1 MKMLYEKVIK
11 ADFCVVGGGMAGLSA
26 AIAAAREGLKVVL
39 LQERPV
45 YGGMASS
52 EMRMWICGV
61 SEGRYRETGLLEEII
76 LENYYRNP
84 NKNWYL
90 WSDVLFEKVREEK
103 NITALLNC
111 TCYDAVTVDGFI
123 REVKAYQMTTQTKY
137 VVEATYFADCSGDSV
152 LGMLAGAEYMEGRE
166 SLFEYGENMC
176 PRETSDKGHMG
187 SSLLLQIRKTNQS
200 IKFIPPATARK
211 ILPQVLK
218 EKRFNIENEGENF
231 WYLELGGF
239 EDTVKDAETTKEK
252 LLDLLFGV
260 WDCIK
265 NSGEFDAETWDIEF
279 IGFIPG
285 KRESKRLKGAYVMTA
300 KDIVD
305 GGHFQ
310 DVVAY
315 GGWPLD
321 NHDPAGF
328 DSKGFEKNLWIV
340 LHNPYGI
347 PLRCL
352 YSVNIRNL
360 FFAGRNI
367 SLTHMALSSARV
379 MATCTLLGEAVGL
392 AAAVAANNRVWPS
405 ESLKYIR
412 ELQTLLLKHDCY
424 LPYIDRPCGEIS
436 ACSELSGV
444 ENADRLRNGKD
455 RNLEKEQENRCFV
468 PNGKAIKYRIS
479 DKYVQYIKIVFDS
492 DLLRTTFTCSDWEK
506 SHNMRANIRGN
517 EPMMYV
523 PKTLAKVYRIEVES
537 TDGTEIFE
545 EKVNRKRNILIKIQ
559 KRVKEIRLMIGEN
572 WGGSTVTPL
581 FTFELF

>member
-1 MKMLYEKVIK
+1 MLYEQALQ
-11 ADFCVVGGGMAGLSA
+11 ADLCVVGGGMAGISA

-61 SEGRYRETGLLEEII
+61 GEGRYRETGLLEEIL
-76 LENYYRNP
+76 LENFYRNP

-90 WSDVLFEKVREEK
+90 WSDVLFEKVRTEK
-103 NITALLNC
+103 NIIALLNC
-111 TCYDAVTVDGFI
+111 TCYDAVVFEGAI
-123 REVKAYQMTTQTKY
+123 QEVKAYQMTTQTRYTIK
-137 VVEATYFADCSGDSV
+137 ATYFADCSGDSI
-152 LGMLAGAEYMEGRE
+152 LGILAGAEYMEGRE
-166 SLFEYGENMC
+166 SASEYGETIC
-176 PRETSDKGHMG
+176 PREKPDAGHMG
-187 SSLLLQIRKTNQS
+187 SSLLLQIRKTDRP
-200 IKFIPPATARK
+200 IKFIPPETARK
-211 ILPQVLK
+211 ISPQALK
-218 EKRFNIENEGENF
+218 EKRFDIENEGENF
-231 WYLELGGF
+231 WYIELGGMT
-239 EDTVKDAETTKEK
+239 DTVREAEITKDK

-300 KDIVD
+300 NDIVS
-305 GGHFQ
+305 GGHFR

-321 NHDPAGF
+321 NHDPLGF
-328 DSKGFEKNLWIV
+328 DSKGFEKNLWIT
-340 LHNPYGI
+340 LRQPYGI

-352 YSVNIRNL
+352 YSVNINNL

-367 SLTHMALSSARV
+367 SLTHLALSSARV

-392 AAAVAANNRVWPS
+392 AAVVAVNKKIYPAELPG
-405 ESLKYIR
+405 YIEEVQR
-412 ELQTLLLKHDCY
+412 LLLKYDCY
-424 LPYIDRPCGEIS
+424 LPYVARESGKVS
-436 ACSELSGV
+436 ACSELFGTKNV
-444 ENADRLRNGKD
+444 DILRNGKD
-455 RNLEKEQENRCFV
+455 RNLEVDEENRCMI
-468 PNGKAIKYRIS
+468 PNRTPVTYEVGN
-479 DKYVQYIKIVFDS
+479 KYVEYVKIVFDS
-492 DLLRTTFTCSDWEK
+492 DLLRSTFTCSGWEK

-523 PKTLAKVYRIEVES
+523 PKTLAKVYQIEVEGM
-537 TDGTEIFE
+537 DGVEIFE
-545 EKVNRKRNILIKIQ
+545 EKINRKRNVLIDLHRKVT
-559 KRVKEIRLMIGEN
+559 RVRLIIDEN
-572 WGGSTVTPL
+572 WGNTQFTPV

>member
-1 MKMLYEKVIK
+1 MLYEQVVQ
-11 ADFCVVGGGMAGLSA
+11 ADLCVVGGGMAGISA

-61 SEGRYRETGLLEEII
+61 GEGRYRETGLLEEIF

-90 WSDVLFEKVREEK
+90 WSDVLFEKVRAEE

-111 TCYDAVTVDGFI
+111 TCYDAVAAGGFI
-123 REVKAYQMTTQTKY
+123 REVKAYQMTTQTRY
-137 VVEATYFADCSGDSV
+137 VVRATYFADCSGDSI
-152 LGMLAGAEYMEGRE
+152 LGMLSGAEYMEGRE
-166 SLFEYGENMC
+166 SAAEYGETMS
-176 PRETSDKGHMG
+176 PREKPDGGHMG
-187 SSLLLQIRKTNQS
+187 NSLLLQIRRTDRFV
-200 IKFIPPATARK
+200 KFIPPETARK
-211 ILPQVLK
+211 ISPQVLK
-218 EKRFNIENEGENF
+218 EKRFDIENEGENF
-231 WYLELGGF
+231 WYIELGGMT
-239 EDTVKDAETTKEK
+239 DTVRDAEITKEE

-265 NSGEFDAETWDIEF
+265 NSGEFDADTWDIEF

-300 KDIVD
+300 NDIVA
-305 GGHFQ
+305 GGHFR

-321 NHDPAGF
+321 NHDPMGF
-328 DSKGFEKNLWIV
+328 DSKGFEKNLWIA
-340 LHNPYGI
+340 LRQPYGI

-352 YSVNIRNL
+352 YSANISNL

-379 MATCTLLGEAVGL
+379 MATCALLGEAVGL
-392 AAAVAANNRVWPS
+392 AVVVAAHNKILPS
-405 ESLKYIR
+405 ALPEHIQ
-412 ELQTLLLKHDCY
+412 EVQTLLLKHDCY
-424 LPYIDRPCGEIS
+424 LPYIDRACGDVG
-436 ACSELSGV
+436 AHSELSGI
-444 ENADRLRNGKD
+444 ENVDILRNGKD
-455 RNLEKEQENRCFV
+455 RNLEKEEKNYCLI
-468 PNGKAIKYRIS
+468 PNGRKVTYKIADR
-479 DKYVQYIKIVFDS
+479 YVRYIKIVFDS
-492 DLLRTTFTCSDWEK
+492 DLLRSTFTCSNWEK

-517 EPMMYV
+517 EPEMYV
-523 PKTLAKVYRIEVES
+523 PKTLAKAYRVEVES
-537 TDGTEIFE
+537 VDGTEIFE
-545 EKVNRKRNILIKIQ
+545 EKMNRKRNVLIDLQ
-559 KRVKEIRLMIGEN
+559 KKVREIHLTVDEN
-572 WGGSTVTPL
+572 WGGTTMTPV